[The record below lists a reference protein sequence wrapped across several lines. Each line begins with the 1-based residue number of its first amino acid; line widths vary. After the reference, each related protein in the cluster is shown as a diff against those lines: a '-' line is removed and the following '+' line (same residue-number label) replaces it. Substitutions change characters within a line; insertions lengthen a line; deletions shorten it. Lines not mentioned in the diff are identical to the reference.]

1 MTEHREAYL
10 RIGLVM
16 YHSLNYIYDFCNEN
30 IVKRRNALNIE
41 SVKKKHM
48 NIVLK
53 EKN

>member
-1 MTEHREAYL
+1 MEHGEAYL

-16 YHSLNYIYDFCNEN
+16 SYSLNYKSIIKYY
-30 IVKRRNALNIE
+30 KSRNALNIE

-53 EKN
+53 KKD